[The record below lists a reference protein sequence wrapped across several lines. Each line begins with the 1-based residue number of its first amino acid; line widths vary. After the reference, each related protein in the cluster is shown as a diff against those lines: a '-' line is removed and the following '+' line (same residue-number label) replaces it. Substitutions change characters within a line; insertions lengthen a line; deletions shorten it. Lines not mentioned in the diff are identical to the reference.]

1 MKAESKFL
9 KQPLEFWANV
19 KLISQKI
26 GYTERGTSQVK
37 VPTFEVIQSVYKSL
51 DLDSSK
57 IIDSKGTP
65 TTFGSLLI
73 EYFQHRATFLNYGVE
88 PNLMNAAEAKAL
100 FNKLKKELKP
110 KSPIPMNKQSG
121 AKKSPAYFTGIINM
135 LIEAH
140 SKGYD
145 CDYNPMELTA
155 FTKDNFPIRS
165 LSRRIDGCF
174 PEVINPIAIWEIK
187 EYYYTTTFGSRIADG
202 VYETLLDGYELVEA
216 REAIGR
222 NVHHYLMVD
231 AYDTWW
237 KKGRSYLC
245 RICDMLHMGLLDEAL
260 FGKEVVERLPEIVKE
275 WTKEADKKTARPKSG
290 KKGSV

>member
-51 DLDSSK
+51 NLDSSK
-57 IIDSKGTP
+57 IIDSKGIP

-88 PNLMNAAEAKAL
+88 PNLMNTAEAKAL
-100 FNKLKKELKP
+100 FTKLKKELKP
-110 KSPIPMNKQSG
+110 KCPIPMNKQSG
-121 AKKSPAYFTGIINM
+121 KKKAPAYFTGIINM
-135 LIEAH
+135 LIEAN

-145 CDYNPMELTA
+145 CNYDPMELTA
-155 FTKDNFPIRS
+155 FTKNNFPVRS
-165 LSRRIDGCF
+165 LSRRVDGCF
-174 PEVINPIAIWEIK
+174 PEVINPVAIWEIK

-202 VYETLLDGYELVEA
+202 VYESLLDGYELAEA
-216 REAIGR
+216 RSSLDRSI
-222 NVHHYLMVD
+222 HHYLMVD
-231 AYDTWW
+231 AYDT
-237 KKGRSYLC
+237 
-245 RICDMLHMGLLDEAL
+245 
-260 FGKEVVERLPEIVKE
+260 
-275 WTKEADKKTARPKSG
+275 
-290 KKGSV
+290 